1 MNSGHHLQ
9 RMHRQSHPCICEHD
23 GFLLGAGEQVPIA
36 GVVVI
41 GLQRP
46 FGRDLAR
53 QRLSGRRAGGGVAL
67 FGGSGYP
74 HGLKGETASHEA
86 ATAEIGNGSG
96 AILSCGGRG
105 VSGAVFTGPWGHRY
119 HCGPKY
125 DVFKAG
131 ALFRS
136 RALGPGLPDRFRAF
150 AMMIASGSPVTG
162 SPSMDTVPMKT

>member
-9 RMHRQSHPCICEHD
+9 RMHRRCRPCICEHE

-36 GVVVI
+36 DVVGI

-46 FGRDLAR
+46 FGMDLAR
-53 QRLSGRRAGGGVAL
+53 QRLPGRRAGGGVAL
-67 FGGSGYP
+67 FDGSGYTR
-74 HGLKGETASHEA
+74 GLKVETASHEA

-96 AILSCGGRG
+96 TILSRGGRG
-105 VSGAVFTGPWGHRY
+105 VSGTVFTGPWGHRY

-125 DVFKAG
+125 DVFKVG

-136 RALGPGLPDRFRAF
+136 RALGPGPPDRFRAF